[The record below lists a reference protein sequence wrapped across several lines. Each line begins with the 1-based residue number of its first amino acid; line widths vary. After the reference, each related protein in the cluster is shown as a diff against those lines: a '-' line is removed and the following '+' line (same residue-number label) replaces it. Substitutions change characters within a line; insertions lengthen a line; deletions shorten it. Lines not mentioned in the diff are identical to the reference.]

1 MIQDELK
8 SKEQALEQERQ
19 QKEQLASL
27 IQELE
32 KKLVTGGQTLE
43 EREREQAQKQREMQ
57 LQLRLQKKKE
67 KQLQEEKR
75 KKEEEMLLVEKHY
88 KNLQEEVDDM
98 RNIIRKLREKYKAS
112 QLEIEDLQ
120 RENQYGKEDLL
131 ETIRELEKDLKF
143 ANNVMK
149 VALSGTEIE
158 KIRGKSHWDENRAE
172 WRVPTFV
179 LNNSNG

>member
-1 MIQDELK
+1 
-8 SKEQALEQERQ
+8 
-19 QKEQLASL
+19 
-27 IQELE
+27 
-32 KKLVTGGQTLE
+32 
-43 EREREQAQKQREMQ
+43 
-57 LQLRLQKKKE
+57 
-67 KQLQEEKR
+67 
-75 KKEEEMLLVEKHY
+75 MLLVEKHY

-112 QLEIEDLQ
+112 QMEIEDLQ

-149 VALSGTEIE
+149 VALSNSEIE
-158 KIRGKSHWDENRAE
+158 KIKGKSHWDENRAE

-179 LNNSNG
+179 LNNSNGQKEVQFPTINGQCKKSLKI